1 LTLFIRTL
9 FAVVALIVVGG
20 IVAVFWTIENRLP
33 PISYNEFLETLERGE
48 IAEVRLDQG
57 QISLTDTFG
66 REFSSFAPDVPSL
79 LPRLLAK
86 NVVVLP
92 AEKKAAMLWQVAE
105 LAVPMMLILIVWF
118 SLLRNHGTGENEAD
132 FGREKLAHFTPQKK
146 YKQVTFRDVAGV
158 PEAKEEL
165 LEVIDFLQRPKKYS
179 KLGAVIPRGILF
191 QGPPGTGKTLLARAI
206 AGESG
211 VPFFSISGSDFVEMF
226 VGVGASRVRD
236 LFKEAKKNTPCIV
249 FIDEIDAVGG
259 HRGAGSMTG
268 GQDERGQTLNALL
281 VEMDGFSTEETIIIL
296 AATNRPDILDPALLR
311 PGRFDRQISILP
323 PDVKGRLQ
331 ILRVYA
337 QKLALAENMDL
348 ENVARSTPG
357 FTGAEL
363 ASLMNEAALI
373 AGRMGD
379 SAIRPEHMEKAKDRI
394 LMGVE
399 RKGLVISEKDRKTMA
414 YHESG
419 HAVLARHLPE
429 TDPVHK
435 ITIIP
440 RGKALGHTQQLPLTD
455 RHAYS
460 REYLLSRIKI
470 LMGGRVAEEIC
481 LSQQTTG
488 AEDDFRQAISLATKM
503 VCQWGMS
510 EAIGPLAYLQND
522 GGFLGEQ
529 LNRSAYSEETGQ
541 RIDREVKRLVESC
554 YQEAREIL
562 TAEKDFVIYLA
573 DMLLLNETL
582 DREEMEIVYE
592 CTSKK
597 RIAGDSA
604 LAPDDGPACAA
615 IKAAHALFSPAEKNG

>member
-1 LTLFIRTL
+1 MVKKIILLFLILVIIFLAIFLFIWQ
-9 FAVVALIVVGG
+9 G
-20 IVAVFWTIENRLP
+20 IFLP
-33 PISYNEFLETLERGE
+33 NS
-48 IAEVRLDQG
+48 
-57 QISLTDTFG
+57 
-66 REFSSFAPDVPSL
+66 
-79 LPRLLAK
+79 
-86 NVVVLP
+86 
-92 AEKKAAMLWQVAE
+92 
-105 LAVPMMLILIVWF
+105 
-118 SLLRNHGTGENEAD
+118 
-132 FGREKLAHFTPQKK
+132 
-146 YKQVTFRDVAGV
+146 
-158 PEAKEEL
+158 
-165 LEVIDFLQRPKKYS
+165 
-179 KLGAVIPRGILF
+179 
-191 QGPPGTGKTLLARAI
+191 
-206 AGESG
+206 
-211 VPFFSISGSDFVEMF
+211 
-226 VGVGASRVRD
+226 
-236 LFKEAKKNTPCIV
+236 
-249 FIDEIDAVGG
+249 
-259 HRGAGSMTG
+259 AGSEREVVFNI
-268 GQDERGQTLNALL
+268 ERGQGLEEIALNLENEGLIKDDLFFKIYALYSGRSKAIKAGAYKALL

-615 IKAAHALFSPAEKNG
+615 IKAAHALFSPSEKNG